1 MVERQ
6 SRDKNIKQYL
16 PWLILLIAVYLVY
29 SQYSAGSGT
38 VSNSDDVPSLEST
51 ATPKPAQPATEETEA
66 GKNRQV
72 EVLVEPLNLRAQP
85 TKAANNVI
93 ASLTKSSQLTLQEQ
107 SNGWLKVSLPDG
119 RSGYVAYDKRYVRI
133 K

>member
-1 MVERQ
+1 MAERQ

-16 PWLILLIAVYLVY
+16 PWIILLIAVFAVY
-29 SQYSAGSGT
+29 SQYSGGSGT
-38 VSNSDDVPSLEST
+38 VSNSDEVPSLEST
-51 ATPKPAQPATEETEA
+51 ATPRPEQPAAEEKEA

-85 TKAANNVI
+85 TKSANNVI